1 MANHDEHHIRALEK
15 KLQQNFNPPW
25 AEPQQLR
32 ELKTL
37 VTELADLLQQSLA
50 EYIRESTQQN
60 LARIV
65 VLCQKLKTLGYHPT
79 IIGDKKIPNGIQIFR
94 EDIWFKIQQMEVEN
108 GGRNI
113 SNPNPE

>member
-1 MANHDEHHIRALEK
+1 MANHNEHHIRALEK

-65 VLCQKLKTLGYHPT
+65 VLCQKLKALGYHPT
-79 IIGDKKIPNGIQIFR
+79 IIGEKKIPHGIQIFR
-94 EDIWFKIQQMEVEN
+94 EDVWKKIQEVEN
-108 GGRNI
+108 GNTAI
-113 SNPNPE
+113 SNDSI

>member
-1 MANHDEHHIRALEK
+1 MANHDDLHVSALEK

-50 EYIRESTQQN
+50 EYIRESTQTN

-79 IIGDKKIPNGIQIFR
+79 IIGEKKIPHGIQIFR
-94 EDIWFKIQQMEVEN
+94 EDVWRKIQEVEN
-108 GGRNI
+108 GNTAI
-113 SNPNPE
+113 SNDSI

>member
-1 MANHDEHHIRALEK
+1 MANHDDLHIRALEK
-15 KLQQNFNPPW
+15 KLQQNYNPPW

-60 LARIV
+60 LAKIV

-79 IIGDKKIPNGIQIFR
+79 IIGEKKIPHGIQIFR
-94 EDIWFKIQQMEVEN
+94 EDVWRKIQEVESDR
-108 GGRNI
+108 RNLF
-113 SNPNPE
+113 NPNPV

>member
-1 MANHDEHHIRALEK
+1 MANHDDLHIRALEK
-15 KLQQNFNPPW
+15 KLQQNYNPPW

-60 LARIV
+60 LAKIV

-79 IIGDKKIPNGIQIFR
+79 IIGEKKIPHGIQIFR
-94 EDIWFKIQQMEVEN
+94 EDVWRKIQEVESDR
-108 GGRNI
+108 RNL
-113 SNPNPE
+113 SNPNPV

>member
-1 MANHDEHHIRALEK
+1 MANHDDLHIRALEK

-60 LARIV
+60 LAKIV

-79 IIGDKKIPNGIQIFR
+79 IIGEKKIPHGIQIFR
-94 EDIWFKIQQMEVEN
+94 EDVWRKIQEVESDR
-108 GGRNI
+108 RNL
-113 SNPNPE
+113 SNPNPV

>member
-1 MANHDEHHIRALEK
+1 MASQEEIHIRMLEK

-25 AEPQQLR
+25 AEPRELR
-32 ELKTL
+32 ELRSL

-79 IIGDKKIPNGIQIFR
+79 IIGERKIPHGIQIFR
-94 EDIWFKIQQMEVEN
+94 EDVWRKIQEVESGN
-108 GGRNI
+108 AVI
-113 SNPNPE
+113 SNDSI